1 MSWPASRSG
10 WWHYR
15 WRVRYQF
22 RNGCGGRAGHGRRG
36 GGGGCGVRRKVVII
50 RLYQLGMLDATG
62 AHTLA
67 EIAEDLESRGITVI
81 IKGVQPEHRDL
92 LTNIGVFESLR
103 HEHHLIDSLDDA
115 IAHARSHTQP
125 VPALGQR

>member
-1 MSWPASRSG
+1 M
-10 WWHYR
+10 
-15 WRVRYQF
+15 
-22 RNGCGGRAGHGRRG
+22 
-36 GGGGCGVRRKVVII
+36 II
-50 RLYQLGMLDATG
+50 RLYRLGMLDATG

>member
-1 MSWPASRSG
+1 
-10 WWHYR
+10 
-15 WRVRYQF
+15 
-22 RNGCGGRAGHGRRG
+22 
-36 GGGGCGVRRKVVII
+36 VVII
-50 RLYQLGMLDATG
+50 RLYRLGMLDATG

-92 LTNIGVFESLR
+92 LTNIVFESLR

-125 VPALGQR
+125 VSALEQR